1 MSWHNR
7 GVPLTSTPP
16 ASSPGW
22 FVAVPLKGGAGA
34 KSRLA
39 PVGRSGLA
47 RAMAADTLMAVVA
60 VVGRDRT
67 LVVTSDDE
75 VCRLVTSLGVVT
87 IADPGRGLDAAGR
100 AGIEAA
106 WARGATAVAI
116 LLGDHPALRPAELE
130 AALEAA
136 ARHTWAFVPDDD
148 GEGTAMVTTTSG
160 LPPLAFG
167 ARSARRHEASGLVR
181 LDLDLPGLRV
191 DVDTVADLAAAQA
204 IGVGAR
210 SVAVLGRD

>member
-1 MSWHNR
+1 
-7 GVPLTSTPP
+7 
-16 ASSPGW
+16 
-22 FVAVPLKGGAGA
+22 
-34 KSRLA
+34 
-39 PVGRSGLA
+39 
-47 RAMAADTLMAVVA
+47 MAADTLMAVVA